1 MSVRGVR
8 GATTAVANTAE
19 EITEATQELIVA
31 LVHFNELTI
40 EEIASAI
47 WTTTRDLTAEFPAK
61 AARQVGWADVPQMC
75 AHEMDVPGALAMCI
89 RVTLHV
95 NTQKAQRDVRHV
107 YLRGATV
114 LRPEYAVDT
123 SAITANN
130 R

>member
-1 MSVRGVR
+1 MMVRGVR
-8 GATTAVANTAE
+8 GATTATANTAE
-19 EITEATQELIVA
+19 EIIEATQELIAA
-31 LVHFNELTI
+31 LVHFNDLDTD
-40 EEIASAI
+40 EIASAF
-47 WTTTRDLTAEFPAK
+47 WTTTRDLTAEFPAF

-75 AHEMDVPGALAMCI
+75 AHEMDVPGKLGMCI

-95 NTQKAQRDVRHV
+95 NTEKAQREIRHV

-123 SAITANN
+123 SAIAADS